1 MQLKLDLPIERWEF
15 IKSKLEPHKNDSET
29 ITLFCHAIE
38 AFDFEESF
46 PSKIF
51 QCLSASGRNPFKFP
65 DVRTLTSCNGGP
77 GLIKQSAQAG
87 LLWPTLS
94 EPYYQFLLDN
104 FRMEKK

>member
-1 MQLKLDLPIERWEF
+1 MKLQLDLPKDRWDF
-15 IKSKLEPHKNDSET
+15 IKSKLEPFTNDSET
-29 ITLFCHAIE
+29 ITSFCHAID

-51 QCLSASGRNPFKFP
+51 QCLSASNKNPFKFP
-65 DVRTLTSCNGGP
+65 DVRTLTSCSGGP

-87 LLWPTLS
+87 ISWPTLS

-104 FRMEKK
+104 FKMVQK